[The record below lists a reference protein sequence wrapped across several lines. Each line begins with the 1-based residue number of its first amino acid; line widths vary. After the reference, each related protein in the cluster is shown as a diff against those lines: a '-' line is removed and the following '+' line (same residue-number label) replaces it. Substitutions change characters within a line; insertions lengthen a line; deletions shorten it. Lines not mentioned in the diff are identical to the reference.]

1 MIFFFNSGRLGNQI
15 FQYVGLKHFFP
26 KHQIFFF
33 GCSSLRNTF
42 NISDTTFIFSNTSSF
57 LYKVSKIILH
67 YLIIFRLLGEIR
79 EIIVNNNTKL
89 YVQRGLL
96 RNIFIAHNIYF
107 QYSSFLNTTFKSPTI
122 KKKYLV
128 FAKNWLKK
136 KIAFQKKSNLVF
148 VHIRRGDYFL
158 FPHSNSPA
166 VLDLRWYKKNML
178 NIKNRVKKT
187 IFVIMGDDNLYIRN
201 VFKESKSLIISNNLP
216 EIDLSIMSLCSYG
229 ILSPSSF
236 AWWGAFYGKNH
247 NKKDNYFIAPKYWLG
262 HRSKKWY
269 PKNFFSKWITYVS

>member
-1 MIFFFNSGRLGNQI
+1 MIFFFESGRLGNQI
-15 FQYVGLKHFFP
+15 FQYVGLKHYFP
-26 KHQIFFF
+26 KHKIFFF

-42 NISDTTFIFSNTSSF
+42 NITDVTFIPSITNLF
-57 LYKVSKIILH
+57 LNKVLRIILY
-67 YLIIFRLLGEIR
+67 YLIKFRFLGEIK
-79 EIIVNNNTKL
+79 EINNNTKL
-89 YVQRGLL
+89 YAQRGLL
-96 RNIFIAHNIYF
+96 WNMFITHNIHF
-107 QYSSFLNTTFKSPTI
+107 QYSSFVNTIFKPPII
-122 KKKYLV
+122 KKKYLK
-128 FAKNWLKK
+128 FAKNWLTKK
-136 KIAFQKKSNLVF
+136 KVFQKKKTNLVF

-158 FPHSNSPA
+158 FPHQNSSA

-178 NIKNRVKKT
+178 KIIKRVKKPT
-187 IFVIMGDDNLYIRN
+187 FVIMGDDNLYVRN